1 MQYLGL
7 GAELLNQADRG
18 NISRSSFSN
27 SPAGAGGSHEATT
40 LATTQSSEIYKEAEP
55 DIEEM
60 DRSQL
65 RTLAVDIYKE
75 ILGLSEDDMALLEE
89 DRLDIR
95 DDRYLNV
102 NMWEEGDTL
111 IEEDTSDDPGR
122 LTTAEFF
129 C

>member
-1 MQYLGL
+1 
-7 GAELLNQADRG
+7 
-18 NISRSSFSN
+18 
-27 SPAGAGGSHEATT
+27 
-40 LATTQSSEIYKEAEP
+40 
-55 DIEEM
+55 M

-75 ILGLSEDDMALLEE
+75 ILGLNEDDMALLEE

-111 IEEDTSDDPGR
+111 VEEDTSDDPGM
-122 LTTAEFF
+122 LTTAVFHRKKKTSAIYLQCTPFSAGFF
-129 C
+129 

>member
-1 MQYLGL
+1 
-7 GAELLNQADRG
+7 
-18 NISRSSFSN
+18 
-27 SPAGAGGSHEATT
+27 
-40 LATTQSSEIYKEAEP
+40 
-55 DIEEM
+55 M

-75 ILGLSEDDMALLEE
+75 ILGLNEDDMALLEE

-111 IEEDTSDDPGR
+111 VEEDTSDDPGM
-122 LTTAEFF
+122 LTTAVFLQFF
-129 C
+129 TGKRKHRQFIFSVTI

>member
-1 MQYLGL
+1 
-7 GAELLNQADRG
+7 
-18 NISRSSFSN
+18 
-27 SPAGAGGSHEATT
+27 
-40 LATTQSSEIYKEAEP
+40 
-55 DIEEM
+55 M

-75 ILGLSEDDMALLEE
+75 ILGLNEDDMALLEE

-111 IEEDTSDDPGR
+111 VEEDTSDDPGM
-122 LTTAEFF
+122 LTTAVFLQFF
-129 C
+129 TGKRNRRQFIFSVTI

>member
-1 MQYLGL
+1 
-7 GAELLNQADRG
+7 
-18 NISRSSFSN
+18 
-27 SPAGAGGSHEATT
+27 
-40 LATTQSSEIYKEAEP
+40 
-55 DIEEM
+55 M

-75 ILGLSEDDMALLEE
+75 ILGLNEDDMALLEE

-111 IEEDTSDDPGR
+111 IEEDTSDDPGM
-122 LTTAEFF
+122 LTTAVFHRKKKTSVIYLQ
-129 C
+129 CTPQ

>member
-1 MQYLGL
+1 
-7 GAELLNQADRG
+7 
-18 NISRSSFSN
+18 
-27 SPAGAGGSHEATT
+27 
-40 LATTQSSEIYKEAEP
+40 
-55 DIEEM
+55 M

-75 ILGLSEDDMALLEE
+75 ILGLHEDDMALLEE

-111 IEEDTSDDPGR
+111 VEEDTSDDPGM
-122 LTTAEFF
+122 LTTAVFLQFF
-129 C
+129 IGKRKTSVIYLQCTPQ